1 MLRVSNLSVG
11 FSRYGHS
18 NQKPQAICSVDL
30 DVSMG
35 EIMAVVGESGSGKS
49 LLALAILGLL
59 PTNARMGGE
68 IAFQGQTL
76 DQKNINIL
84 RGREIALIP
93 QSVAY
98 LNPFKTVRSQVLR
111 AACLSGLQ
119 RSEAT
124 LASDAALARYGLDP
138 AAQRRYPHQISGGMA
153 RRALTAT
160 ATTGNA
166 SLIVA
171 DEPTT
176 GLDHATAGES
186 LRHLRELADSDKA
199 VLLITH
205 DIVAALSV
213 ADRVAVFLG
222 GMVLEVALASD
233 FNNGSRLRHPYTQ
246 ALWQALP
253 CNAFMNAP
261 ARSHTGSSTGHGC
274 VYAGDC
280 HLSDHVC
287 RNTLPEWK
295 DVAGGR
301 VRCHH
306 A

>member
-1 MLRVSNLSVG
+1 MLRVSNLSVD
-11 FSRYGHS
+11 FSRYGRS
-18 NQKPQAICSVDL
+18 TQVPEAICSVDL
-30 DVSMG
+30 DVRAG
-35 EIMAVVGESGSGKS
+35 EILGVVGESGSGKS
-49 LLALAILGLL
+49 LLAHAILGLL
-59 PTNARMGGE
+59 PANARMGGE
-68 IAFQGQTL
+68 ITFKGQTL
-76 DQKNINIL
+76 DKKNIQIL
-84 RGREIALIP
+84 RGRDIALIP

-111 AACLSGLQ
+111 AACLSGLPH
-119 RSEAT
+119 SEAA
-124 LASDAALARYGLDP
+124 LASDAALSRYGLDST
-138 AAQRRYPHQISGGMA
+138 AQRLYPHQLSGGMA

-166 SLIVA
+166 SLLVA

-176 GLDHATAGES
+176 GLDHSTAGET
-186 LRHLRELADSDKA
+186 LRHLRQLADSGKA

-205 DIVAALSV
+205 DILAALKV

-222 GMVLEVALASD
+222 GMVLEIALASD
-233 FNNGSRLRHPYTQ
+233 FNTGACLRHPYTQ

-253 CNAFMNAP
+253 RNAFMNAP
-261 ARSHTGSSTGHGC
+261 ARSHTGSSTSHGC

-280 HLSDHVC
+280 PLSDHVC